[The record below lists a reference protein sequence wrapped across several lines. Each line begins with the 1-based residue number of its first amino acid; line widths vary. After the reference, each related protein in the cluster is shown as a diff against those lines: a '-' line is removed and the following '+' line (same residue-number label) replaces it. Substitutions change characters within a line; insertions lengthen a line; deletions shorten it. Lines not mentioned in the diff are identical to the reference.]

1 MNRRR
6 NRKPSQPVADLM
18 GGDKL
23 LKASLDII
31 HDKYYQSFAPSINE
45 LLDLSRQPD
54 YQQDKLKLFELQ
66 LALYEILSPGEDAV
80 TQAKKL
86 LAVSPDEDMAIQRTR
101 NKYLNLAYRQI
112 ADSIAWRELGFDR
125 FNARVLAQGRSAGHL
140 TNKVGAARE
149 LNFAK
154 DVAVQLNQSVLINDV
169 TNCLL
174 VGDVTCIA
182 SSGMPY
188 IFEAKTNVIKSAKSV
203 MEKFNAGKQLDRKQE
218 PRLVI
223 AQTMLF
229 SRTYRDGNTR
239 IPVFDIEHTASDH
252 LPAVHKILREATI
265 TGAARGL
272 VAPYL
277 YVEALDL
284 STLSMDSKP
293 RPDKSFEGT
302 PIGIS
307 SNYDRLVMLHNK
319 NVPRS
324 HVPYANFPFDTDIIT
339 KLIMGTLYVN
349 SYIIKE
355 PLVAAF
361 AKYGW
366 QLRINEDA
374 IKNEPTMSDS
384 DETKFFSDAS
394 LFPASPY
401 KEPNMFVL
409 WHPYDGFAFSIFGHI
424 MTMLAE
430 FTSVEYLATFAHELH
445 YNAYHGGD
453 RLLYPISKSDRNRW
467 I

>member
-1 MNRRR
+1 MSRRHKKIR
-6 NRKPSQPVADLM
+6 RTLPDNLI

-23 LKASLDII
+23 LKDSVDII
-31 HDKYYQSFAPSINE
+31 HDTYYQSFAPSINE
-45 LLDLSRQPD
+45 LLDLSRKPE
-54 YQQDKLKLFELQ
+54 YQTNKLKLFELQ
-66 LALYEILSPGEDAV
+66 LALHEILSPGEDAV

-86 LAVSPDEDMAIQRTR
+86 LSEHPEKSIEIQRTR
-101 NKYLNLAYRQI
+101 NKYLNIAYRQI

-125 FNARVLAQGRSAGHL
+125 FNARVLAQGRSAGHVV
-140 TNKVGAARE
+140 NKDGTARE
-149 LNFAK
+149 LNFAR

-174 VGDVTCIA
+174 VGDITCI
-182 SSGMPY
+182 SESGMPY
-188 IFEAKTNVIKSAKSV
+188 VFEIKSHQIKSAKTIIDK
-203 MEKFNAGKQLDRKQE
+203 MNAGQKIDKKQE

-229 SRTYRDGNTR
+229 NRDYRDGNTR
-239 IPVFDIEHTASDH
+239 IPVFDITHTASDH
-252 LPAVHKILREATI
+252 LSAVHKILREATANGI
-265 TGAARGL
+265 AGGL

-284 STLSMDSKP
+284 SALSPESQQPTDQLF
-293 RPDKSFEGT
+293 DGT
-302 PIGIS
+302 PIAML

-339 KLIMGTLYVN
+339 KLIMGTLYLKA
-349 SYIIKE
+349 YLIEE
-355 PLVAAF
+355 PLIAEF

-366 QLRINEDA
+366 QLRVDKAA
-374 IKNEPTMSDS
+374 IEAQPTMSGS
-384 DETKFFSDAS
+384 DETQFFSDAR
-394 LFPASPY
+394 LFPKSPY

-409 WHPYDGFAFSIFGHI
+409 YHPYDGFIFPIFGHI

-430 FTSVEYLATFAHELH
+430 FISVEYIASMAHELH
-445 YNAYHGGD
+445 VNAHNGGAP
-453 RLLYPISKSDRNRW
+453 LLYPISISDRDRW
-467 I
+467 L